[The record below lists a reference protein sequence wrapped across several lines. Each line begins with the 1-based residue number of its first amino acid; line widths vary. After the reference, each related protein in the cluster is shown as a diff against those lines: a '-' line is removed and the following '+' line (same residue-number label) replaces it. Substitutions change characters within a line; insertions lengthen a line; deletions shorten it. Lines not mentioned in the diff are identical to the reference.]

1 MGHHGGMIEPR
12 LLAIALTAV
21 TTAVTTLPA
30 VATRNAA
37 GAAPAPAPALV
48 LVGGTIYPAPDAT
61 PLLDGVI
68 VVERGRIVAVGGRDE
83 VTIPAAAR
91 RIDCTGAA
99 IVAGFQNSHV
109 HFTEEHWANAAR
121 QPAAKLT
128 GHLQA
133 MLMRYGFTHVVDT
146 GSYLPN
152 TSALRRRIE
161 SGEVAGPRILT
172 TGAGLFPPDGVPYY
186 LKETLPEGI
195 WKRLPQPRNPDEA
208 TRVVR
213 ENVRGGAD
221 LVKVFTGTWI
231 ARDTVLPM
239 PEPIA
244 VAAVAAAHAAGKP
257 VFSHPSNLAGLEV
270 ALSAKVDVLAHA
282 IEDTRGMTPD
292 HLRRMKEQNIAL
304 VPTLALLGKSSNL
317 WAILDQVREYGRL
330 GGQILFGTDVG
341 YSTDYDPSREYVLMG
356 TAGLSWREILATL
369 TTAPAQRFGENRRRG
384 RIAPG
389 MDGDLVVLA
398 TNPLQ
403 DVRAFSDVRVTIR
416 AGRVIYSR

>member
-1 MGHHGGMIEPR
+1 MSALR
-12 LLAIALTAV
+12 LLAIAS
-21 TTAVTTLPA
+21 TAVTTLLA
-30 VATRNAA
+30 VPVPSAA
-37 GAAPAPAPALV
+37 RAAPALV
-48 LVGGTIYPAPDAT
+48 LVGGTIYRNPDAA
-61 PLLDGVI
+61 PLLDGVV
-68 VVERGRIVAVGGRDE
+68 VVERGRIVAVGGRNE
-83 VTIPAAAR
+83 VAIPAAAQ
-91 RIDCTGAA
+91 RIDCAGAV

-109 HFTEEHWANAAR
+109 HFTEDHWADAAR

-133 MLMRYGFTHVVDT
+133 MLTRYGFTQVVDT

-152 TSALRRRIE
+152 TGALRRRIE
-161 SGEVAGPRILT
+161 SGEVAGPRIVT

-208 TRVVR
+208 KRVVQG
-213 ENVRGGAD
+213 NVRGGAD
-221 LVKVFTGTWI
+221 LIKLFTGTWI
-231 ARDTVLPM
+231 ARGTVLPM

-282 IEDTRGMTPD
+282 IEDTRGVTPD
-292 HLRRMKEQNIAL
+292 HLRRMKAQNMAL
-304 VPTLALLGKSSNL
+304 VPTLALFGTSDNL
-317 WAILDQVREYGRL
+317 WAVLDEVREYARL

-341 YSTDYDPSREYVLMG
+341 WLTDYDPSREYALMG
-356 TAGLSWREILATL
+356 TAGLSWREILAAL
-369 TTAPAQRFGENRRRG
+369 TTAPAQRFGEDPRRG

-398 TNPLQ
+398 KNPVE

>member
-1 MGHHGGMIEPR
+1 MIESR
-12 LLAIALTAV
+12 LLAVALTAV
-21 TTAVTTLPA
+21 TTLLTVSTAS
-30 VATRNAA
+30 AA
-37 GAAPAPAPALV
+37 HAAPALV
-48 LVGGTIYPAPDAT
+48 LVGGTIYPSPDAA

-68 VVERGRIVAVGGRDE
+68 VVERGRIVAVGGHNE
-83 VTIPAAAR
+83 VAIPAAAQ
-91 RIDCTGAA
+91 RIDCAGTV

-109 HFTEEHWANAAR
+109 HFTEAHWADAAR

-133 MLMRYGFTHVVDT
+133 MLTRYGFTQVVDT

-152 TSALRRRIE
+152 TASLRRRVE

-172 TGAGLFPPDGVPYY
+172 SGAGLFPPDGVPYY
-186 LKETLPEGI
+186 LKESLPEGI
-195 WKRLPQPRNPDEA
+195 WKRLPQPRTPDEA
-208 TRVVR
+208 KRVVQA
-213 ENVRGGAD
+213 NVRGGGD
-221 LVKVFTGTWI
+221 LIKLFTGTWI

-257 VFSHPSNLAGLEV
+257 VFSHPSNLTGLEV

-282 IEDTRGMTPD
+282 IEDTRGLTPD
-292 HLRRMKEQNIAL
+292 HLRRMKAQNVAL
-304 VPTLALLGKSSNL
+304 VPTLALLGAKGNL
-317 WAILDQVREYGRL
+317 WALLDEVRDYARL

-341 YSTDYDPSREYVLMG
+341 YLTDYDPSREYVLMG
-356 TAGLSWREILATL
+356 TAGLSWREILAAL
-369 TTAPAQRFGENRRRG
+369 TTAPAQRFGEDRRRG

-389 MDGDLVVLA
+389 LDGDLVVLA
-398 TNPLQ
+398 KDPLQ